1 MEAPHSDTEP
11 EEIENSQ
18 GLPAWISVLIG
29 VVLVSLAA
37 LAAYT
42 GFRYRT
48 RTDERPA
55 VARSAPRAIEQSGAP
70 GEPQAGAARAGSIGD
85 EIPAA
90 QPADQGR
97 MPRVEITG
105 GPGGVVSTVRYT
117 ARRGAVFAIE
127 PEDALVSVNN
137 LQIGPANQFSG
148 PDEIYEFPDA
158 GKYEVRITAP
168 GYRDEHIILTAD
180 PNSTT
185 EVVRIARRMA
195 AE

>member
-1 MEAPHSDTEP
+1 MEAPKLDSEP
-11 EEIENSQ
+11 GEVETSQ
-18 GLPAWISVLIG
+18 GLPRWISVLIG

-42 GFRYRT
+42 GFRYRS
-48 RTDERPA
+48 RTEDRPA
-55 VARSAPRAIEQSGAP
+55 VARSGPAAIEQAGAP
-70 GEPQAGAARAGSIGD
+70 GEPQAGGARAGSIDDGV
-85 EIPAA
+85 PSA

-105 GPGGVVSTVRYT
+105 GPDGVVSTVRYT

-137 LQIGPANQFSG
+137 LQIGPANQFGG

-180 PNSTT
+180 PDSTT

-195 AE
+195 KE